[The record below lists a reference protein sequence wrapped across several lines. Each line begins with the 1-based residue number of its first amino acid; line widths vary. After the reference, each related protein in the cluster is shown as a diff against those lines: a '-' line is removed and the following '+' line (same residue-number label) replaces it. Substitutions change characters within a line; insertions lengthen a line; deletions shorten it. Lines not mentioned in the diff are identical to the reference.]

1 MRRLMLLRHAKT
13 EHDAPSGQDHDRR
26 LDDRGRLD
34 AAAIGAWI
42 GRHTPLPGAVLV
54 STAVRARQTWE
65 IAGQA
70 MKDVLREPAASKWQ
84 VEFLDEIY
92 GAEPAQLL
100 GIVRMA
106 QVSTQVS
113 TQVPTEV
120 SDPGTLMLVGHNP
133 GMHELALMLTGSGD
147 AAAKKALED
156 NLPTSGLA
164 ILDFTID
171 DWSEVAFRGGKLVR
185 FTSPRLLKQASDE

>member
-13 EHDAPSGQDHDRR
+13 EHDAPSGQDQDRR

-34 AAAIGAWI
+34 AAAIGSWI
-42 GRHTPLPGAVLV
+42 GRHPPLPDAVLV

-70 MKDVLREPAASKWQ
+70 MKDALREQAASPRVEWQ
-84 VEFLDEIY
+84 AEFLADIY

-100 GIVRMA
+100 QIIRMA
-106 QVSTQVS
+106 
-113 TQVPTEV
+113 EV
-120 SDPGTLMLVGHNP
+120 SNPGHLLMVGHNP

-164 ILDFTID
+164 ILDFAID

>member
-13 EHDAPSGQDHDRR
+13 EHAAPSGQDQDRR

-42 GRHTPLPGAVLV
+42 GRHPPLPEAVLV

-65 IAGQA
+65 ITGQA
-70 MKDVLREPAASKWQ
+70 IKDTHREQAASKWQ

-106 QVSTQVS
+106 
-113 TQVPTEV
+113 EV
-120 SDPGTLMLVGHNP
+120 TNPGPLLVVGHNP
-133 GMHELALMLTGSGD
+133 GMHELALMLTGSGV
-147 AAAKKALED
+147 AAAKQALQD
-156 NLPTSGLA
+156 NLPTAGLA
-164 ILDFTID
+164 ILDFAID
-171 DWSEVAFRGGKLVR
+171 DWSEVTFRAGKLVR